1 MSSHPLWKKEEQTEG
16 KHLVLEYYLDGW
28 FQILGSSHNRIL
40 YIDGFAGPGEYSGGD
55 PGSPLIALECIRK
68 HKTQHRLRHV
78 EIICLF
84 MESDIKHAN
93 HLKMILKEQEVIP
106 NVGVRVHVGKFDNH
120 MTEILDYL
128 EEQKQSLAPSFVMI
142 DPFGIKGNRMELIQ
156 RILAN
161 RRSECLISFM
171 YEPIRRFHKQPE
183 FETPLNAL
191 FGTKKWKKCL
201 KIKDSNTKKQFLH
214 ELFKKQLKKYGA
226 KYVTFFELLRGGRH
240 VYTMYFATNH
250 LKGCNLMKQAL
261 WMAEPSGSFAIRGYA
276 SQQNILFE
284 PNMEPL
290 VQQLKCRF
298 GSSDTPIEEID
309 DFVMSDETIYH
320 SGQLRKNTLT
330 PLEKE
335 GRITVTRPNNN
346 RGFPAGKGITIR
358 FH

>member
-16 KHLVLEYYLDGW
+16 KHLVLKYYLNGW
-28 FQILGSSHNRIL
+28 LPILGKSHGRIL
-40 YIDGFAGPGEYSGGD
+40 YIDGFAGPGEYSGGQ

-68 HKTQHRLRHV
+68 HRSKSRLKNV
-78 EIICLF
+78 EIKCLF
-84 MESDIKHAN
+84 MESDINYAN
-93 HLKMILKEQEVIP
+93 HLNMILKEQKVIP
-106 NVGVRVHVGKFDNH
+106 NVEWQVHVGKFDNH
-120 MTEILDYL
+120 MIAILDYL
-128 EEQKQSLAPSFVMI
+128 EEQKKSLAPSFVMI

-183 FETPLNAL
+183 FETPLNEL
-191 FGTKKWKKCL
+191 FGTTKWKKCL

-214 ELFKKQLKKYGA
+214 DLFKKQLKKYGA
-226 KYVTFFELLRGGRH
+226 KYVIFFELLRGGRH

-250 LKGCNLMKQAL
+250 PKGCNLMKQAL

-276 SQQNILFE
+276 AQQKILFE
-284 PNMEPL
+284 PDMGPL
-290 VQQLKCRF
+290 AQQLKSRF
-298 GSSDTPIEEID
+298 GNSDTPIEKID

-330 PLEKE
+330 PMEKE

-346 RGFPAGKGITIR
+346 RGFPAGKGITTR

>member
-16 KHLVLEYYLDGW
+16 KHLVLKYYLNGW
-28 FQILGSSHNRIL
+28 LPILGRSNGRIL
-40 YIDGFAGPGEYSGGD
+40 YIDGFAGPGEYSGGE

-68 HKTQHRLRHV
+68 HRSKSRLKNV

-84 MESDIKHAN
+84 IESDINHAN
-93 HLKMILKEQEVIP
+93 HLEIILKEQKVIP
-106 NVGVRVHVGKFDNH
+106 NVVSRVQVGKFDDH

-183 FETPLNAL
+183 FVKPLNEL
-191 FGTKKWKKCL
+191 FGTKKWKNCRE
-201 KIKDSNTKKQFLH
+201 IKDSNTKKQFLH
-214 ELFKKQLKKYGA
+214 DLFKKQLKKYGA
-226 KYVTFFELLRGGRH
+226 KYVIYFELLRGGRH

-261 WMAEPSGSFAIRGYA
+261 WTAEPSGSFAIRGYA
-276 SQQNILFE
+276 AQQTILFK
-284 PNMEPL
+284 PGMEPL
-290 VQQLKCRF
+290 VQQLKSRF
-298 GSSDTPIEEID
+298 GSSDTPIEKID

-335 GRITVTRPNNN
+335 GRITVIRPNNN
-346 RGFPAGKGITIR
+346 RGFPTGKGITIR